1 MTDQTQIKDVRPLL
15 LDEYLELKRQIGP
28 LEDRMEKVK
37 GLLKDIII
45 KDGPY
50 TDEDR
55 GVVLRLQDRN
65 RTEYDLD
72 GLRKHFPNV
81 ARGVIVEQVDA
92 DRMKQA
98 IALGEVTESELDAE
112 GIRIRSTYARALI
125 VEPLKGM
132 RR

>member
-81 ARGVIVEQVDA
+81 ARGVIVEQVDP

>member
-1 MTDQTQIKDVRPLL
+1 VTDQTQIKDVRPLL

-112 GIRIRSTYARALI
+112 GIRTRSTYARALI

>member
-28 LEDRMEKVK
+28 LEDRIEKVK
-37 GLLKDIII
+37 GLLKDIVL
-45 KDGPY
+45 KGGPY

-81 ARGVIVEQVDA
+81 ARGVIVEQVDP